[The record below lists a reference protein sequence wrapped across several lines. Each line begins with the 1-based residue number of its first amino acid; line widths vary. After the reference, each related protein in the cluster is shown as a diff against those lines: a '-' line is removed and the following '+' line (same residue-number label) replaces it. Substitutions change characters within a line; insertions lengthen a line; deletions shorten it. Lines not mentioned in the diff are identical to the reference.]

1 LVTGATGFAGRI
13 VVDRLRASGH
23 QVLVTTRGHGL
34 PAHWNDPGV
43 GSAAAPVVEAVGVD
57 LADLEGA
64 PLSLDG
70 IVHAGAATPGPN
82 LTLDTVLE
90 ANVVGTRIIRD
101 LAIRS
106 GARAVVF
113 LSSLSQYGRVSTDRL
128 TVDTPSTDPDFYGL
142 SKRLGEMTLATL
154 AGGLD
159 SGVAVTALRLP
170 GVVGD
175 AGAATRT
182 GDDAVFLGRIRQ
194 RLLVGDPVTLTNG
207 DRPFNVVLH
216 VDDLAGVIEQ
226 ALARTDAGVLTA
238 VPAATD
244 PKPLMVLVERMR
256 DRLGSGSPI
265 TDQGRREPYF
275 VIDTG
280 ARSTLRGD
288 AMSVE
293 TVIDRFS

>member
-1 LVTGATGFAGRI
+1 MRILVTGATGFAGRV

-23 QVLVTTRGHGL
+23 EVLVTTRGHAL
-34 PAHWNDPGV
+34 PAPWTDARV
-43 GSAAAPVVEAVGVD
+43 QAVGAD

-64 PLSLDG
+64 ELSLDG

-82 LTLDTVLE
+82 LTLDNVLE

-101 LAIRS
+101 LARRS

-113 LSSLSQYGRVSTDRL
+113 LSSLSQYGRVSTDLL
-128 TVDTPSTDPDFYGL
+128 TVDTPSSDPDFYGL

-154 AGGLD
+154 AED
-159 SGVAVTALRLP
+159 VAVTALRLP

-182 GDDAVFLGRIRQ
+182 GDDAVFLGRLRQ
-194 RLLVGDPVTLTNG
+194 RLLVGDSVTVTNG

-216 VDDLAGVIEQ
+216 VDDLAAVIEQ

-238 VPAATD
+238 VPAATE
-244 PKPLMVLVERMR
+244 PKPLMALVERMR
-256 DRLGSGSPI
+256 DRLGSRSPI

-275 VIDTG
+275 VIDTA
-280 ARSTLRGD
+280 ARSTLRRG